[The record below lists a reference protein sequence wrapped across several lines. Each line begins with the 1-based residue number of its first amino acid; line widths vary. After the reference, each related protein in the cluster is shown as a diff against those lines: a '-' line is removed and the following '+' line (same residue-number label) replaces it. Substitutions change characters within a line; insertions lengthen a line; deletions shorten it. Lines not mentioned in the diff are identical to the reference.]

1 MSTSGS
7 ASTVQ
12 DERRHHQ
19 REPAEVDHAHEHPSD
34 LKYIKIAIILAV
46 ITALEVGTYFWE
58 DIFGSHPSTTALVV
72 SLFPM
77 MIAKFAIVIGY
88 FMHLKYDNP
97 LFKRIFVFGLVLAI
111 VVFTVVFFAFEF
123 FDDRFFRF
131 LTRG

>member
-1 MSTSGS
+1 MSSSATS
-7 ASTVQ
+7 VQ
-12 DERRHHQ
+12 EAAEHGVESSGHSHPTER
-19 REPAEVDHAHEHPSD
+19 D
-34 LKYIKIAIILAV
+34 YIKIAIILAV

-58 DIFGSHPSTTALVV
+58 DLFGSAPSTTALIA

-111 VVFTVVFFAFEF
+111 IVYVAVLSAFEF

-131 LTRG
+131 LS